1 MNRSRFVA
9 LGDVGDGAAGNVLFY
24 PSICL
29 LHDVLHTGT
38 DTLAGNGVMVQGGQ
52 GDDAPA
58 LLSLGGGGGGRGLM
72 LGHKGHSRRPRMN
85 RLKDSSAPF
94 ASFSALFAAAEGRY
108 LTRCILLARP
118 FSLGNLVYFPS

>member
-38 DTLAGNGVMVQGGQ
+38 YTLAGNGVMVQGGQ

-94 ASFSALFAAAEGRY
+94 ASFSAL
-108 LTRCILLARP
+108 LQLSVPSSLPKDVTLLAAYS
-118 FSLGNLVYFPS
+118 SLALFPWVI

>member
-38 DTLAGNGVMVQGGQ
+38 YTLAGNGVMVQGGQ

-58 LLSLGGGGGGRGLM
+58 LLSLGGGGRGLM
-72 LGHKGHSRRPRMN
+72 LAHKGHSRPRMN
-85 RLKDSSAPF
+85 RLKAQVLRLPLSPLYSPLPKDVTLLAAYSSL
-94 ASFSALFAAAEGRY
+94 ALFPWV
-108 LTRCILLARP
+108 I
-118 FSLGNLVYFPS
+118 